1 MLLAFYSKL
10 ETGGIFRAFT
20 LSVNSWKCHVEKIG
34 FTWPSMEAKS
44 GLKKAKDICCM
55 LLYEK
60 GLKSVI
66 NLLWEPSTFLV
77 CGLFCIK
84 TSM

>member
-1 MLLAFYSKL
+1 MFGEHNINPMEKKTPTLTGMCPTNAIGFYSKL

-55 LLYEK
+55 LLYER
-60 GLKSVI
+60 G
-66 NLLWEPSTFLV
+66 
-77 CGLFCIK
+77 
-84 TSM
+84 